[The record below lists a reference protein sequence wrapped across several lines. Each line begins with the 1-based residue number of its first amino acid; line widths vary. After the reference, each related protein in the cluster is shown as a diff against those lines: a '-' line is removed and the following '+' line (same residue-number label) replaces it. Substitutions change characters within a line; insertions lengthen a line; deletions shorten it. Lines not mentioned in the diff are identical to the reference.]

1 MAEQK
6 TTTEQIVRLA
16 PFQEDYLADIF
27 ATAKGLTG
35 DGSQMP
41 YSAQQVAGLSG
52 GQRAAIDSAMGGIGD
67 YQGYLNAG
75 TNALGQGIG
84 AVGAG
89 MGTIGNAIG
98 QLPEA
103 QQAYQDQATAAG
115 LATQQG
121 MAGLGQAQN
130 MTAGAGFNYD
140 PSSFNKGI
148 GQAQNMTAGANYGF
162 DVSPF
167 QQDIGQAQ
175 NMTAGANYG
184 FDPTSYQSY
193 MDPYM
198 NDVIQ
203 QQYQDI
209 QRQGD
214 IAKQGANAQAVGSG
228 AFGGSRQGIQQAE
241 INRNVLDQQAR
252 TGSQLRTAG
261 FQQASNMAQQAAA
274 QRAQQQLAQ
283 AGQYGQ
289 QAGQAGAMGE
299 QAAARLAQQQLSQAG
314 QYGQQV
320 GQQGAM
326 NQQLAAQRAQQQLA
340 QAGQYGQQAGAAGQ
354 LGQAG
359 AQQMGQ
365 VGQGLG
371 NLAQLTG
378 QLGSTTGALGQ
389 TIGQLGTATAGLGQM
404 GQQMGVQ
411 DINTL
416 LGIGGLQQQTSQQA
430 LDASRANELARQ
442 ALPYQQVGFMSD
454 IFRGVPALQQT
465 YSTQSTP
472 GPSTSSQILGLG
484 IAGLGAAGAAGGIG
498 NLFNSNTRAT
508 N

>member
-1 MAEQK
+1 MAKEEVTKQEQ
-6 TTTEQIVRLA
+6 TIRLA
-16 PFQEDYLADIF
+16 PFQESYLEDIF
-27 ATAKGLTG
+27 KSAKDLTG
-35 DGSQMP
+35 DGTQMP
-41 YSAQQVAGLSG
+41 YSAQQLAGLSPA
-52 GQRAAIDSAMGGIGD
+52 QQQAITGAMGGVGA
-67 YQGYLNAG
+67 YQPYLQAG
-75 TNALGQGIG
+75 SEAIGQGIG
-84 AVGAG
+84 AVGTG
-89 MGTIGNAIG
+89 LGTIGNAIG
-98 QLPEA
+98 QLPKA
-103 QQAYQDQATAAG
+103 QQSYQDQATAAG

-167 QQDIGQAQ
+167 QQGIGQAQ

-252 TGSQLRTAG
+252 TGSQLRTEG
-261 FQQASNMAQQAAA
+261 FKQASNMAQQAAA

-326 NQQLAAQRAQQQLA
+326 NQQVAAQRAQQQLA

-389 TIGQLGTATAGLGQM
+389 TIGQLGTATAGIGQL

-411 DINTL
+411 DINSL
-416 LGIGGLQQQTSQQA
+416 MGVGALGQQQAQKS
-430 LDASRANELARQ
+430 LDVARANDLARQ
-442 ALPYQQVGFMSD
+442 NLPYQQIGFMSD

-465 YSTQSTP
+465 TATTTAPGAST
-472 GPSTSSQILGLG
+472 TSQMLGL
-484 IAGLGAAGAAGGIG
+484 AQAGIG
-498 NLFNSNTRAT
+498 AYGLMNQGKYGS
-508 N
+508 